1 MRYSIEKAEKYT
13 QLTLE
18 EEKMD
23 TLIAPKVK
31 SEVVALYQTETV
43 NLIIDLSSVKYVDSS
58 GLSALLLANRASKQV
73 GGLLVLVGLNEH
85 VSKLIH
91 ISKLDQVFEILPTV
105 QEAIDRVFLHE
116 IEKDLN
122 AEHGEG

>member
-1 MRYSIEKAEKYT
+1 MRYSIEKAERYT

-31 SEVVALYQTETV
+31 SEVVALYQTGTV
-43 NLIIDLSSVKYVDSS
+43 NLIFDLSPVKYVDSS

-91 ISKLDQVFEILPTV
+91 ISKLDEVFEILPTV
-105 QEAIDRVFLHE
+105 AEAVDRVFLHDL
-116 IEKDLN
+116 EKDLN
-122 AEHGEG
+122 KEQGEG

>member
-13 QLTLE
+13 QFTLE

-23 TLIAPKVK
+23 TLIAPKIK
-31 SEVVALYQTETV
+31 SEVVALYQTGTV
-43 NLIIDLSSVKYVDSS
+43 NLILDLSGVKYVDSS
-58 GLSALLLANRASKQV
+58 GLSAFLLANRAAKQV
-73 GGLLVLVGLNEH
+73 EGLLVLVGLNEH

-91 ISKLDQVFEILPTV
+91 ISKLDQVFEILPTI

-116 IEKDLN
+116 LEKDLN
-122 AEHGEG
+122 QEHGEE